1 MPEVHAKLSASGS
14 HRWLKCTPSVM
25 LEKDFTESFSD
36 YAAEGTLAHEL
47 GEISLLRN
55 LNQMS
60 EAQFKK
66 RLKSIMKNSFWATD
80 MTDYVDIYVSTCME
94 KVSETKKIDELAEFK
109 VEQRLDFS
117 EWVPEGFGTGDFVIV
132 ANGRV
137 EICDLKYG
145 KGVPVSAKNNSQM
158 MLYALGA
165 ISEFDFI
172 YEIDTVKMTIIQ
184 PRLDSISEWEISKA
198 DLIKW
203 AEEFVKPRA
212 KMAMKGEGE
221 LNAGEHCTFCKARA
235 VCRARAEKN
244 LELAKYEFRDSNLLS
259 NEEVADVLAR
269 IDELVR
275 WTTDVKEYAL
285 EEALNGV
292 SYPGFKLVEGKSN
305 RKYTDTNKIIELL
318 TTNGYTED
326 KIFKPKELL
335 GLTAMEKVVGK
346 KKLTEI
352 IGNYIEKPLG
362 KPTLVPET
370 DKRPVYNSAKADFQ

>member
-80 MTDYVDIYVSTCME
+80 MTDYVDIYVSICME

-212 KMAMKGEGE
+212 KMAIAGEGE
-221 LNAGEHCTFCKARA
+221 LVAGEHCTFCKARA

-275 WTTDVKEYAL
+275 WTTDVKDYAL
-285 EEALNGV
+285 EEALKGT
-292 SYPGFKLVEGKSN
+292 SYPGFKVVEGKSN
-305 RKYTDTNKIIELL
+305 RKYTDTDKIESLL
-318 TTNGYTED
+318 FDNGYTE
-326 KIFKPKELL
+326 IYKPKELL
-335 GLTAMEKVVGK
+335 GLTAMEKLVGK
-346 KKLTEI
+346 KKLIEL
-352 IGNYIEKPLG
+352 IGEYIEKPQG
-362 KPTLVPET
+362 KPVLVPST
-370 DKRPVYNSAKADFQ
+370 DKREVYNSAIADFK